1 MEEDKIVVFMLGL
14 TALITHPFALV
25 LVRDFA
31 RRFKKGSIVRKLLI
45 VLSITPVLNVITLFG
60 MKLKEMLG
68 VGRELI
74 KDLTKDIREE
84 FKKEEK

>member
-14 TALITHPFALV
+14 TALITYPFALV

-31 RRFKKGSIVRKLLI
+31 RRFKKGSIVRKSLI

-60 MKLKEMLG
+60 MKLKEMFEAGIWLT
-68 VGRELI
+68 
-74 KDLTKDIREE
+74 KDLIKDIREE
-84 FKKEEK
+84 FKKEE